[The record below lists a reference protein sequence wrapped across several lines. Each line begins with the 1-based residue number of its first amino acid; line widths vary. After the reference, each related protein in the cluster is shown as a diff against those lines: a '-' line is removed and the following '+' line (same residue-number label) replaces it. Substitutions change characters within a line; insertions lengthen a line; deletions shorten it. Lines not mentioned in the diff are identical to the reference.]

1 MPSGLI
7 FPKKA
12 EKYMEVIQQIII
24 LYLVAGVGF
33 VLTKLKVFNDQTVK
47 AMTTLVA
54 KVGIPA
60 MTIVKLQEVGDP
72 SVLPALVETIL
83 IAFGILLIVTG
94 ISFAVFYREEP
105 SRRAVFT
112 QMSAYSNCGF
122 MGYPVIEA
130 ALGATGLM
138 HAIGFNCAFT
148 IVTWTIGVRLFSGRQ
163 KGAWKQ
169 LLNPGLIASLISV
182 VLFAGNIRL
191 PYFINS
197 GLNYLQSMTTPL
209 SMLVTG
215 AYMSRITKEIVLDKK
230 MWLGCVMRLAVYPLL
245 TLGIMLLLPI
255 TAVQKAMFFITMLMP
270 CASVTVIQALAYSTE
285 DAARRST
292 GAIALSTIL
301 SAATIPLLL
310 QLMPLLGTL

>member
-1 MPSGLI
+1 
-7 FPKKA
+7 
-12 EKYMEVIQQIII
+12 MEVIQQIII

-72 SVLPALVETIL
+72 SVLPALAQTIL
-83 IAFGILLIVTG
+83 ISFAILLVFTG
-94 ISFAVFYREEP
+94 ISFAVFRKEEP
-105 SRRAVFT
+105 AKRAVFT

-138 HAIGFNCAFT
+138 HSIGFNCAYT
-148 IVTWTIGVRLFSGRQ
+148 IVTWTVGVRLFSGKQ

-182 VLFAGNIRL
+182 ALFAANIRL
-191 PYFINS
+191 PDFINS

-215 AYMSRITKEIVLDKK
+215 AYMSKITKDIVVDKK
-230 MWLGCVMRLAVYPLL
+230 MWLGCSMRLVLYPLL
-245 TLGIMLLLPI
+245 TLGIMMLLPI
-255 TAVQKAMFFITMLMP
+255 TALQKAMFFITMLMP